1 MENPRRFIRIWLTTL
16 AGLAALVVMVNL
28 LVDPYDV
35 FGTPRIAGISTF
47 KPKADDHP
55 MLAKTYQVARV
66 RPATVVIGTS
76 VADIGIDASDPV
88 WPQAM
93 RPVYNFGI
101 PGSTAIGNLE
111 TLQEAVAT
119 GAIENAIVFLD
130 FDNFLIPQPPGRTLS
145 DDEQRLHGLLGG
157 APNASRP
164 MQVAEDMFLSTAT
177 MRALND
183 SVTTVVQ
190 QWVPDPSDMA
200 SDGSSIKQEFVT
212 AAQTEGMHNLFAQ
225 KDVYDAE
232 RMGTVA
238 HVLAA
243 SNGPTANLDTVAA
256 IIAFTRAHGVKL
268 TLAITPRHS
277 DELEIY
283 WHLGL
288 WPRVEQFKTE
298 LAALVA
304 TQGNGVR
311 LWDFMDYSAFTTEPV
326 PPEGDLRTATR
337 WFWDPN
343 HFKRALGRIMVA
355 QILGEDA
362 PAFGVVL
369 TPDNVAQRNAAVRAQ
384 RQAFVCGNSA
394 VLAAASDRPTT
405 DGCVA
410 VETAAKQ
417 RGPT

>member
-16 AGLAALVVMVNL
+16 AGLAALVVMLNM

-55 MLAKTYQVARV
+55 MLAKTYQVARAHPV
-66 RPATVVIGTS
+66 TVVIGTS

-119 GAIENAIVFLD
+119 GAVKNAIVFLD
-130 FDNFLIPQPPGRTLS
+130 FDNFLIPLSPPKTLS
-145 DDEQRLHGLLGG
+145 NDEQRLHRLLDG
-157 APNASRP
+157 AANASRP

-177 MRALND
+177 MRALLD
-183 SVTTVVQ
+183 SATTVVQ
-190 QWVPDPSDMA
+190 QWAPDPSDMA
-200 SDGSSIKQEFVT
+200 PDGSSIKQEFVT

-225 KDVYDAE
+225 KDVYDAD
-232 RMGTVA
+232 RMGGVA
-238 HVLAA
+238 HFLVAW
-243 SNGPTANLDTVAA
+243 NGPMANLDTVAA

-298 LAALVA
+298 LAELVA

-326 PPEGDLRTATR
+326 PPEGDLRSATR

-410 VETAAKQ
+410 VETVAKQ